1 MNRLSITGTWLLTAF
16 CLLTPACN
24 RAENEQVYTEN
35 TKAANEELKNQ
46 ISQLKQSIQKVNSS
60 NPSELES
67 IIAAKKAELDQIDK
81 ESTPIRD
88 ECKALVKELESC
100 QIQHETLKSAIEKL
114 DAQAIKHGL
123 KENDKD
129 KEEPVF

>member
-1 MNRLSITGTWLLTAF
+1 M
-16 CLLTPACN
+16 
-24 RAENEQVYTEN
+24 YTEN

-67 IIAAKKAELDQIDK
+67 IIAAKEAELDQIVK
-81 ESTPIRD
+81 ESTPISD
-88 ECKALVKELESC
+88 ECKALAKELESC

-123 KENDKD
+123 KENDK
-129 KEEPVF
+129 EEPVF